1 MFIHNLKYTIQSLLK
16 NKTLIFWTYAFS
28 IILSTFFYMAFSNIE
43 NDEKLQKIQE
53 RLNVLEK
60 VNFIEDI
67 EKISN
72 IVNGMEKQNQAVL
85 EIVKNMEDKY
95 ENITTF
101 SQLQEKEIEKI
112 INKKMKTMEAKYNKI
127 IENKLKLIESN
138 SKAKEKIQENK
149 TEIKKKTTTA
159 KKKTASTSKKKDTTT
174 TNKIMY
180 EIPIENN
187 KNNIYS
193 EVAVEEKIA
202 AEPVYNQSLEEML
215 NKLRNA
221 KLETSNLEKSLN
233 SINQILGYTKKEDAE
248 N

>member
-1 MFIHNLKYTIQSLLK
+1 MENINNISNLIKEFNYDETIK
-16 NKTLIFWTYAFS
+16 NINSEIANIKKLVN
-28 IILSTFFYMAFSNIE
+28 STELE
-43 NDEKLQKIQE
+43 NDEKIEKINE
-53 RLNVLEK
+53 RLNTLEK
-60 VNFIEDI
+60 IDVIRKV
-67 EKISN
+67 EKLSN
-72 IVNGMEKQNQAVL
+72 IVEGMEKQNQAVL

-149 TEIKKKTTTA
+149 TEI